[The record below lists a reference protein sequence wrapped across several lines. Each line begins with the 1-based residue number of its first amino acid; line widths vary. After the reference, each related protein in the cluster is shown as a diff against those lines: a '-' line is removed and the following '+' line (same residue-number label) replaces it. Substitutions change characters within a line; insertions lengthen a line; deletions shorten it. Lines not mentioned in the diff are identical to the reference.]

1 MSLRNLSVEDP
12 KLYPLHLDDHD
23 PHGLQHFQFGDS
35 YLFLTPTKSKPMG
48 PIVQNFD
55 NQLRSLIT
63 RAVWESLW
71 LEISVSVPL
80 LPAPTFFSSHQ
91 PELQDRLPLKVFRH
105 HSHDTQDLSGPFQVQ
120 ITLKTVQG
128 HI

>member
-1 MSLRNLSVEDP
+1 MSLRDLSVEDP

-35 YLFLTPTKSKPMG
+35 YLFLTPTKSKPTG

-55 NQLRSLIT
+55 NQLKSLIT

-71 LEISVSVPL
+71 LEILVSVPL
-80 LPAPTFFSSHQ
+80 PPPPPHFLTSPTPSKRIIFPKAFLMT
-91 PELQDRLPLKVFRH
+91 PR
-105 HSHDTQDLSGPFQVQ
+105 TC
-120 ITLKTVQG
+120 QG
-128 HI
+128 HFKFKLPSKLCNVTFN